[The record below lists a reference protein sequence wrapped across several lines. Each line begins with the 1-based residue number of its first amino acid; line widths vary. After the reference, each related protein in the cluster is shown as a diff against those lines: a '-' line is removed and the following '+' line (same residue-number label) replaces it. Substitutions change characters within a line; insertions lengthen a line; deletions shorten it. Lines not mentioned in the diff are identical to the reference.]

1 MIRHKPSAAGRNCAP
16 PQHQWIQTGTGCLTL
31 GKASLD
37 SIPEAASDNSQDK
50 DKDGYTN
57 VEEFLNGTNPTV
69 FVDYKKPEN
78 DVNTLHQEL

>member
-1 MIRHKPSAAGRNCAP
+1 MPDAWESKFRFD
-16 PQHQWIQTGTGCLTL
+16 PQ
-31 GKASLD
+31 S
-37 SIPEAASDNSQDK
+37 ASDNSQDK